1 MKKLL
6 IVLMVVFLLASCTLD
21 IRDADGF
28 RLFAYGR
35 FIHDT
40 NACVQSHDGFE
51 VDGVMWNEYTADM
64 PYTITNTKTEPIN
77 VKITTFELGS
87 RWVVV
92 TDSLIIEQ

>member
-1 MKKLL
+1 MKRLL

-35 FIHDT
+35 FIHSE
-40 NACVQSHDGFE
+40 NACAQSHDGFE
-51 VDGVMWNEYTADM
+51 VDGVFWNEYTHTM
-64 PYTITNTKTEPIN
+64 PYTITNIEAEPIN
-77 VKITTFELGS
+77 VKITTFPLGS

-92 TDSLIIEQ
+92 TDSLIIGE